1 MSGITVSAVG
11 EIGVQD
17 NVQFIECDLRD
28 VPCYIYLPTIASRQT
43 FSERKF
49 YVNDY
54 YENAGTNPIIIV
66 APDGYRV
73 NGQQAI
79 LLNKDGIS
87 ALIVIS
93 GIKDY
98 IATLSIVSGGG
109 GGDTYVN
116 PNPTTI
122 SVGGYPSGSKFPI
135 PQTMQQMWDNLLYPY
150 IPPAFTSF
158 LISGQSTLI
167 EVGVPLSGI
176 KTFNWSISNNT
187 NVQANSIAIR
197 DVNANVLLA
206 SGLVNDGTQDVNI
219 GTIVNTAPISQNWR
233 GEAINTQSAPFNS
246 ANFNVTSI
254 HPVFYGKVASGGA
267 GAGQNRPVANQAL
280 IDSGTKLV
288 IPSSGTITLSFNT
301 TSDDYMWF
309 AEPAYNPS
317 KTIWYVNALNTGN
330 IGGAVSAGGNL
341 FPDPDVVSVDSP
353 TLLWN
358 GVPYKIYIANY
369 QSAVSSPM
377 ELRNN

>member
-17 NVQFIECDLRD
+17 NVQFVECDVRD
-28 VPCYIYLPTIASRQT
+28 VPCYVYLPTIASRQT

-54 YENAGTNPIIIV
+54 YENASTNPIIIV

-79 LLNKDGIS
+79 LLNTNGIS

-93 GIKDY
+93 GIKDF
-98 IATLSIVSGGG
+98 IATLSIISGGG

-122 SVGGYPSGSKFPI
+122 GVGGYPVGSTFPI

-150 IPPAFTSF
+150 IPPAFTFWS
-158 LISGQSTLI
+158 IKNQQTLI
-167 EVGVPLSGI
+167 EVGIDLSGI
-176 KTFNWSISNNT
+176 KEFVWSISNGA

-197 DVNANVLLA
+197 DVNANVLIA
-206 SGLVNDGTQDVNI
+206 SGLANDSSENVNI
-219 GTIVNTAPISQNWR
+219 GTIDNKAPISQNWR
-233 GEAINTQSAPFNS
+233 GEAINTQATPFNS
-246 ANFNVTSI
+246 GNFNVSSI
-254 HPVFYGKVASGGA
+254 YPVFYGKVASGGA

-280 IDSGTKLV
+280 INSGTKLV
-288 IPSSGTITLSFNT
+288 IQSNGTVTLSFNT

-309 AEPAYNPS
+309 AIPETSTS
-317 KTIWYVNALNTGN
+317 KTIWFVNALNTGN
-330 IGGAVSAGGNL
+330 IGGAVFAGGNL
-341 FPDPDVVSVDSP
+341 FPDPEVVSVDSP
-353 TLLWN
+353 TVLWN
-358 GVPYKIYIANY
+358 GINYKIYIANY
-369 QSAVSSPM
+369 QSAVSLPM
-377 ELRNN
+377 ELRNS